1 MTQAVSVKYESVNVD
16 LQKVYDVIVHEGLTT
31 YKKKHSNAALPL
43 QVEGAKVDAR
53 SKKGAVF
60 VVRSKADFQTQGVK
74 GYIVTSKETL
84 LEDAPGLTHF
94 TPNVYRKYGYADE
107 TRRMIRGFEE
117 RNLLQIN
124 TFVVDIDTLKHS
136 VQDILLACMDHS
148 IGLPTLIIASE
159 RGYQVYFVLEQPLF
173 ISNKN
178 DFKGLT
184 VAKRIADNLK
194 RSLKA
199 VDADIFCNNFGFFRL
214 PKATNIAFAQ
224 LQNTYSMA
232 EFINWS
238 MRQDDDIERS
248 LFVVPTKLS
257 KASVIDSEWF
267 QALIQAVDVKGKKGQ
282 IGRNNMIFTL
292 ALVCFSEGWDKARTF
307 DFIDEHNSR
316 LRNPLQGAALQSIL
330 NSAYSGKYKGA
341 SKEYIEALLEI
352 HVHNGQSI
360 PVYMAKQV
368 WYKFKKE
375 RQNRKRSH
383 YNEWEED
390 LINYITAENTP
401 SEPFI
406 WRSQN
411 EICKA
416 VGIPQSTLN
425 QVLKVSTKI
434 VKTVTGKGR
443 YAKTGWTTVQLFIKH
458 AMDLI
463 KTAKASYRKQV
474 LKVVKKWTEELEKVA
489 GYNHLLRYLNQIIF
503 NNSERILVKESLGNS
518 G

>member
-1 MTQAVSVKYESVNVD
+1 MTQAVSVKYEPINVD

-31 YKKKHSNAALPL
+31 YKKKHSKAALPL
-43 QVEGAKVDAR
+43 QVKSSKVDAR

-60 VVRSKADFQTQGVK
+60 VVRSKADFQANGVK

-84 LEDAPGLTHF
+84 LEDAPDLTHF
-94 TPNVYRKYGYADE
+94 TPNIFRKYGYADE
-107 TRRMIRGFEE
+107 NRRMVHGFEE

-124 TFVVDIDTLKHS
+124 TFVVDIDTTKHS
-136 VQDILLACMDHS
+136 AQDILLACMDQS

-159 RGYQVYFVLEQPLF
+159 RGYQVYFVLDQPLF

-178 DFKGLT
+178 DFRGLK

-199 VDADIFCNNFGFFRL
+199 VDADMFCNDFGFFRL
-214 PKATNIAFAQ
+214 PKATNIVFAQ
-224 LQNTYSMA
+224 LQNTYSIA

-238 MRQDDDIERS
+238 MRQDDDIERP

-267 QALIQAVDVKGKKGQ
+267 QALTQAVDVKGKKGQ
-282 IGRNNMIFTL
+282 IGRNNAIFTL
-292 ALVCFSEGWDKARTF
+292 ALVGFSEGWDKARTF
-307 DFIDEHNSR
+307 DFIDEYNSR

-341 SKEYIEALLEI
+341 SKEYIEALLKL

-360 PVYMAKQV
+360 PVYTTKQV

-375 RQNRKRSH
+375 RQDRTRSH

-390 LINYITAENTP
+390 LINYITAENNP

-443 YAKTGWTTVQLFIKH
+443 YAKTGWTTVSLFIKH
-458 AMDLI
+458 AMNLI
-463 KTAKASYRKQV
+463 QTAKASYRKQ
-474 LKVVKKWTEELEKVA
+474 LIQVVKEWVGELEELA
-489 GYNHLLRYLNQIIF
+489 GYDHLMRYLNQLIF
-503 NNSERILVKESLGNS
+503 NNSERIPNELSFDSS